1 MSFLKN
7 ASVVTMTNKRKIKHS
22 TQFKKDLKLAKK
34 RGKNLA
40 LANDVI
46 TKLANDEPLEPK
58 YKDHALVGN
67 WRGYREC
74 HITPD
79 WLLVYK
85 KKDDGELILS
95 LARIASHSDL
105 DF

>member
-1 MSFLKN
+1 MI
-7 ASVVTMTNKRKIKHS
+7 NKRKIKRS
-22 TQFKKDLKLAKK
+22 AQFKKDLKLAKK
-34 RGKNLA
+34 QGKNLM
-40 LANDVI
+40 LANEII
-46 TKLANDEPLEPK
+46 TILANDEPLPPK
-58 YKDHALVGN
+58 HNDHALVGN

-85 KKDDGELILS
+85 KKDSGELILS